1 MHTPPSAKQ
10 GGSDDPLS
18 LQVDSECR
26 LCGLGQPNSDKK
38 LAVCQPTIWDSESQ
52 RPSVDTPLVL
62 FVGDSPTPD
71 DMPAGRPF
79 TGITGSLLRARNKT
93 SLFAHF
99 SVRERASVYL
109 CNAVRCLA
117 ISDTIPASSFR
128 ACTERYL
135 QQHMESLGS
144 LPCRDRIVV
153 MLGAKATAFTYQ
165 LAGHRNVS
173 SMQARQ
179 MQGTKLPICGKPWV
193 GISTLSLNL
202 VVAQPERLLE
212 VVDHFHILSRYLSS
226 SSNTPLSPVF
236 TEPEAPP
243 SLSRK
248 D

>member
-1 MHTPPSAKQ
+1 MHSSSRAKP

-18 LQVDSECR
+18 LPVDSECR
-26 LCGLGQPNSDKK
+26 LCELGQPNSDKK

-52 RPSVDTPLVL
+52 SPSVDTPLVL

-93 SLFAHF
+93 SLFSQF
-99 SVRERASVYL
+99 SVRQRASVYL

-135 QQHMESLGS
+135 RQHMESLAT
-144 LPCRDRIVV
+144 LPCRNRIVV

-173 SMQARQ
+173 SSQARQ
-179 MQGTKLPICGKPWV
+179 MQGTNLPICGTPWV

-212 VVDHFHILSRYLSS
+212 VFDHFHILSRYLGDNPQPALDPTFVDPS
-226 SSNTPLSPVF
+226 
-236 TEPEAPP
+236 PP